1 MSDNLKQK
9 MIGALTWST
18 IDRFGQQFVQLVF
31 GIILARLLSPKEFG
45 LIGML
50 VIFSS
55 ISFVLVESGFGLAL
69 IRKQDTSEKDYNSVF
84 YFNIFVSI
92 FLYLFFFFLTPAIAD
107 FFNQP
112 QLVLLGRVV
121 FLSILFNALYLIPY
135 NQLGKAMDFKTLA
148 KVNLLST
155 LLSGSLG
162 VTLAFLEF
170 GVWSLVAQSVS
181 YQFFRMLFFHSF
193 VKWKP
198 KLIFSF
204 SVIRE
209 LWKFSLHI
217 LGTSVLNVIFNNL
230 YVLMLS
236 KFYPIQQV
244 GYFTQ
249 ANKLSETFNFT
260 FQSILVGSTYSLFS
274 QIQND
279 LVRFRRIFREIV
291 KKTSIVTFPVFL
303 ILIAIAKPFIYV
315 LLSEQWMPAVSYF
328 QLLCLSALFLP
339 LYMLTINALN
349 SRGESKITFRIE
361 LIKKALILISILASF
376 RFGVLAMLWGY
387 AVASFIAF
395 AVSSY
400 YLKKNI
406 LHYYKHQ
413 FNDFSS
419 AFLIGLSI
427 AVITYSLSF
436 LFDNNYFLLAIQ
448 LFTALLLYILSIKIF
463 HKDLFTKTLSF
474 VGSTFSSLKNN
485 FKK

>member
-1 MSDNLKQK
+1 MGDNLKQK

-31 GIILARLLSPKEFG
+31 GIWLARILSPKEFG
-45 LIGML
+45 LIGMI

-69 IRKQDTSEKDYNSVF
+69 IRKQNATEKDYNSVF
-84 YFNIFVSI
+84 YFNVFVSI
-92 FLYLFFFFLTPAIAD
+92 LLYVILFFLTPTIAD
-107 FFNQP
+107 FFHQP

-121 FLSILFNALYLIPY
+121 FLAILFNALYLIPY

-155 LLSGSLG
+155 LLSGSFGL
-162 VTLAFLEF
+162 VLAFLEF
-170 GVWSLVAQSVS
+170 GVWSLVAQLVS
-181 YQFFRMLFFHSF
+181 YHFFRMIFFHFF

-260 FQSILVGSTYSLFS
+260 FQSILVGSTYSLFT

-279 LVRFRRIFREIV
+279 VERFRRIFREIV

-303 ILIAIAKPFIYV
+303 ILIAIAKPLIYV
-315 LLSEQWMPAVSYF
+315 LLTDKWMPAVPYF
-328 QLLCLSALFLP
+328 QLLSLAALFLP

-349 SRGESKITFRIE
+349 ARGESKITFRIE
-361 LIKKALILISILASF
+361 LIKKALILISILLSF

-387 AVASFIAF
+387 ALVSIIAY
-395 AVSSY
+395 AISSY

-413 FNDFSS
+413 FNDFLS
-419 AFLIGLSI
+419 AFVIGLSI
-427 AVITYSLSF
+427 AIIVYLLSF
-436 LFDNNYFLLAIQ
+436 VVDNNHVLLVLQ
-448 LFTALLLYILSIKIF
+448 LVTGLTLYILCIKIF
-463 HKDLFTKTLSF
+463 FKDLFTKALNFVSLTLSNIN
-474 VGSTFSSLKNN
+474 SKLK
-485 FKK
+485 